1 MLPLERNLAPDGRFK
16 QIGEELRHDGSGGI
30 EANVRSIRIVFVG
43 LAAALGCG
51 SSESSSNFTTCQ
63 QSSSCR
69 AGLCSFV
76 ERCQV
81 DECESKLSYEFEGE
95 EFKSMC
101 TFGPTVT
108 TTVFPPEGGPG
119 TTRIE
124 RNVQECFYKAEVEFN
139 DFDEVR
145 RCTRVQDCTLQQLSC
160 NTSDASHPKC
170 SVVSEAP
177 C

>member
-1 MLPLERNLAPDGRFK
+1 MRP
-16 QIGEELRHDGSGGI
+16 SG
-30 EANVRSIRIVFVG
+30 IVFVG

-51 SSESSSNFTTCQ
+51 SSESSSNLTTCQ

-108 TTVFPPEGGPG
+108 TTIFPPEGGPG

-139 DFDEVR
+139 DFDESR

-160 NTSDASHPKC
+160 DPSDAGDPNC
-170 SVVSEAP
+170 RVVSEAP